1 MPRRV
6 AMCLGDL
13 QAAKKIAHVAADE
26 NAVCRAIAMI
36 KCNRTSMER
45 MRRQLV
51 RECAADL
58 VRKAGKIRNTDLAH
72 ELGVSAHGLESYLWD
87 APHLKRTWEHISK
100 KDTVRLFWSY
110 T

>member
-1 MPRRV
+1 MPRRI

-13 QAAKKIAHVAADE
+13 QAVKAVASVAADE
-26 NAVCRAIAMI
+26 DAACRAIAMI
-36 KCNRTSMER
+36 KCTRVAMER

-51 RECAADL
+51 RECATNL
-58 VRKAGKIRNTDLAH
+58 VRKAVKIRNTDLAQAV
-72 ELGVSAHGLESYLWD
+72 GVSAHGLESYLWD
-87 APHLKRTWEHISK
+87 APHLTRTYERLKK